1 MLMLVVAAVLF
12 IMNHAL
18 MGDITVTQDIR
29 FASASLPI
37 GVQLISPRVN
47 LFEGA
52 GFLTALDCTVLFA
65 KARKRGVYS
74 KGPKLFSPGDCQNS
88 LSN

>member
-52 GFLTALDCTVLFA
+52 GFLTALDMHCFIC
-65 KARKRGVYS
+65 KSEK
-74 KGPKLFSPGDCQNS
+74 KGCIQ
-88 LSN
+88 